1 MDENSYVPDVVPEE
15 ELEYFRKGNYGGRVG
30 WGRSPAVLVV
40 DMTKQFTSD
49 AYALGRSDTAE
60 DPVAATARLV
70 DTARESEVPLFYTR
84 NVDERCN
91 VEAHRGMWTEKLDPH
106 SVYDP
111 GEGNEINP
119 ELEPTEADVVVEKP
133 KASAFFDTHL
143 GNILR
148 WKDVDTVVVAGV
160 STSGCVRA
168 SVVDS
173 FSHNFRT
180 IVPIECVGD
189 RSETA
194 HEMSLFDM
202 DMKYAD
208 VLPLADVTDHL
219 QSM

>member
-1 MDENSYVPDVVPEE
+1 MDDEAYVPDIVPEE
-15 ELEYFRKGNYGGRVG
+15 ELEYYRQGNYGGRVG

-49 AYALGRSDTAE
+49 AYALGRSDATE
-60 DPVAATARLV
+60 DPVSATERLV
-70 DTARESEVPLFYTR
+70 TVARENEVPVCYTR

-106 SVYDP
+106 DVYDP
-111 GEGNEINP
+111 GEGNEITP
-119 ELEPTEADVVVEKP
+119 KLEPTDADVVIEKP

-148 WKDVDTVVVAGV
+148 WKDVDTVVAGV

-173 FSHNFRT
+173 FSHDFRT

-194 HEMSLFDM
+194 HQVSLFDM

-208 VLPLADVTDHL
+208 VVPLATVTDRL
-219 QSM
+219 RSD